1 MKLSTYLHTD
11 IFKKPFLTKYNI
23 EDKETYLPTI
33 QIKFSLKKKKN
44 QKTPKNP
51 TNQTTKPKKPL
62 TRNLGIH
69 PI

>member
-33 QIKFSLKKKKN
+33 QIKFSLKKKK
-44 QKTPKNP
+44 KPKNP
-51 TNQTTKPKKPL
+51 KKPNQPNNK
-62 TRNLGIH
+62 TKKT
-69 PI
+69 PD